1 SNYVRWM
8 NSILTTKLF
17 FIIRTKAMCIA
28 HRLNVIGRFWR
39 FHRRILT
46 REPALKFVLFFRV
59 IRPWNKDVK
68 LTFGSDAMVFFCP
81 ENNFV
86 SGFQGVEKVGHLS
99 LDMRWS
105 HPKLTN
111 GHVVCLAAR
120 NEVPRA
126 VIRLYI
132 INTKSVEPC
141 RACACVECTLT

>member
-1 SNYVRWM
+1 MR
-8 NSILTTKLF
+8 
-17 FIIRTKAMCIA
+17 IA

-39 FHRRILT
+39 FHGRIL
-46 REPALKFVLFFRV
+46 RCEPTLKFVLFSRV

-68 LTFGSDAMVFFCP
+68 LTFGSDAMVFFSP

-86 SGFQGVEKVGHLS
+86 SGFQGVEKIGLLALEV
-99 LDMRWS
+99 RRS

-126 VIRLYI
+126 VIRSYI
-132 INTKSVEPC
+132 INSKSVKPC
-141 RACACVECTLT
+141 